1 LPLRVISM
9 LNAASSVC
17 VLRRAGVSVLPL
29 LDVPGVDYVTFEIA
43 GEPHTVAPTL
53 EASANS
59 R

>member
-1 LPLRVISM
+1 MISM